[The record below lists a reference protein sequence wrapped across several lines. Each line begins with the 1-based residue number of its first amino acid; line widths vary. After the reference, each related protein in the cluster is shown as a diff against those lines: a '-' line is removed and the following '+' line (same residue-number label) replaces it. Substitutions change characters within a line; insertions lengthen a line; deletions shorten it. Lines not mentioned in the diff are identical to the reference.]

1 MSMIADKIG
10 YYNSGVT
17 AGVAIKAG
25 PAGLFGIISTV
36 TGGAVTIYDN
46 KSAASGVI
54 LYTKTLA
61 VGDVIHFGGLGL
73 AAKNGLFLVVGAGTV
88 NVLYT

>member
-17 AGVAIKAG
+17 AGVQIKTG
-25 PAGLFGIISTV
+25 PAGLFSITSTI
-36 TGGAVTIYDN
+36 TGGAVTVYDGT
-46 KSAASGVI
+46 STSGTI

-61 VGDVIHFGGLGL
+61 VGDIAHWGGLGI
-73 AAKNGLFLVVGAGTV
+73 AAKNGLFLVVAAGTV
-88 NVLYT
+88 NVAYT